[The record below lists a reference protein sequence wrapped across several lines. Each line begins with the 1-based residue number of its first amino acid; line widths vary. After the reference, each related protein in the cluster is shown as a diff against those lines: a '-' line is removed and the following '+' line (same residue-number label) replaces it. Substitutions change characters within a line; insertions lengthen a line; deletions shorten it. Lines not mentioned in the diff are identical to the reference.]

1 MSEDNSNNLAA
12 QVAALLAKAATADEL
27 QQTVEELRRAL
38 RAEVGRGDAHLRN
51 TEWWRKRNAELHDEL
66 SAAKTASRNAMRDWG
81 KQKVDYIHEV
91 ARLKRELEELHA
103 KRGALL
109 RVAGAQAVEIASLKV
124 ALEDANLPT
133 PPCND
138 EWDAWSD
145 EAIDALK
152 QQLKDNE
159 PSSNYS

>member
-1 MSEDNSNNLAA
+1 MSDTNLAA
-12 QVAALLAKAATADEL
+12 QIAALLAKAEKADEL
-27 QQTVEELRRAL
+27 QETVAKM
-38 RAEVGRGDAHLRN
+38 GRIIESQNREAQWYMTRNGQLHDEIDKHL
-51 TEWWRKRNAELHDEL
+51 KRNAELSEL
-66 SAAKTASRNAMRDWG
+66 CRERAKRIVDLIRDTTA
-81 KQKVDYIHEV
+81 
-91 ARLKRELEELHA
+91 LKRELEELHA

-109 RVAGAQAVEIASLKV
+109 RVAGAQAVEIANLKV

-133 PPCND
+133 PPFND